1 MKIYVAIP
9 VMDEP
14 EWLFRCLDAL
24 SAQDYTCFEVRICV
38 NQPDEWW
45 NIPDKQQSCR
55 NNRQTL
61 KKLRGYN
68 AVTLKIIDK
77 SSPGCG
83 WACRAGGV
91 GRARK
96 TIMDTICSEAEDDD
110 IIVSL
115 DADTLT
121 GKGYLSSLAESFS
134 SNRSIAG
141 ISVPYFHNLVSDEKI
156 NRLILRYEIYLR
168 YYAIN
173 LWRIG
178 SPYAPTA
185 LGSAIAF
192 PVWAYRRV
200 GGMPPRKSGEDFYF
214 LQKLQKMGT
223 ILSWIPESV
232 HPAARFSERV
242 LFGTGIALQKASQ
255 KGWAAYPI
263 FSPDLFDNIGK
274 TIALF
279 PQLFKKNI
287 ETPISHFLREKFHTA
302 DPWAP
307 LRKNHHNVEQFV
319 RACHERFDGLR
330 IFQYLRSDD
339 QPSGN
344 LSSDDQPSGDQS
356 SDDQPSG
363 NPGKTCTEEKSLLT
377 YLKKHH
383 GNYIRH
389 ETGGEIVKKLL
400 FPDINKSWSFE
411 NADIRQIDAVRCILA
426 EIENLYRYQN
436 SKKQKDNYEKSP
448 K

>member
-24 SAQDYTCFEVRICV
+24 SAQDYTCFEVWICV
-38 NQPDEWW
+38 NQPEEWW
-45 NIPDKQQSCR
+45 NNPGKQQSCD

-61 KKLRGYN
+61 KKLSGYN
-68 AVTLKIIDK
+68 AVTLNIIDK

-96 TIMDTICSEAEDDD
+96 TIMDTICGEAEDDD

-115 DADTLT
+115 DGDTLT
-121 GKGYLSSLAESFS
+121 EKGYFSSLAESFG
-134 SNRSIAG
+134 SNGSIAG

-173 LWRIG
+173 LWRIN

-200 GGMPPRKSGEDFYF
+200 GGMPPRESGEDFYF

-223 ILSWIPESV
+223 ILSWIPERV

-287 ETPISHFLREKFHTA
+287 ETPISPFLREKFHTD

-307 LRKNHHNVEQFV
+307 LRENHHNVEQFI
-319 RACHERFDGLR
+319 RACHERFDGLK
-330 IFQYLRSDD
+330 IFQYLRSNN
-339 QPSGN
+339 S
-344 LSSDDQPSGDQS
+344 
-356 SDDQPSG
+356 
-363 NPGKTCTEEKSLLT
+363 GKTCTEEESLLA

-383 GNYIRH
+383 GNYIRNG
-389 ETGGEIVKKLL
+389 TGGKIVKKLL
-400 FPDINKSWSFE
+400 FPDINKFWSFE
-411 NADIRQIDAVRCILA
+411 NADIRQIDAVRCILS
-426 EIENLYRYQN
+426 EIENSYRYQN
-436 SKKQKDNYEKSP
+436 SKKLKNNYEKNP

>member
-1 MKIYVAIP
+1 MKIYAAIP

-24 SAQDYTCFEVRICV
+24 SAQDYTCFEAWICV
-38 NQPDEWW
+38 NQPEEWR
-45 NIPDKQQSCR
+45 NNPDKQQSCS

-61 KKLRGYN
+61 KKLNGYN
-68 AVTLKIIDK
+68 AVTLNIIDK
-77 SSPGCG
+77 SSSGCG
-83 WACRAGGV
+83 WTCRASGV
-91 GRARK
+91 GHARK
-96 TIMDTICSEAEDDD
+96 TIMDTICRKAEDND

-121 GKGYLSSLAESFS
+121 EKGYCSSLAKSFG
-134 SNRSIAG
+134 SNGSIAG

-185 LGSAIAF
+185 IGSAMAF

-200 GGMPPRKSGEDFYF
+200 GGMPPRRSGEDFYF

-223 ILSWIPESV
+223 ILSWIPERV
-232 HPAARFSERV
+232 YPAARFSKRV
-242 LFGTGIALQKASQ
+242 LFGTGIALHKASQ
-255 KGWAAYPI
+255 KGWGAYPI

-287 ETPISHFLREKFHTA
+287 ETPISPFLREKFHTD
-302 DPWAP
+302 DPWDP
-307 LRKNHHNVEQFV
+307 LRKNHRNIEQFV

-330 IFQYLRSDD
+330 IFQYLRSNN
-339 QPSGN
+339 S
-344 LSSDDQPSGDQS
+344 
-356 SDDQPSG
+356 
-363 NPGKTCTEEKSLLT
+363 GKTCTEEESLLT

-383 GNYIRH
+383 GNYIQR

-411 NADIRQIDAVRCILA
+411 NSDIRQIDAVRCIFA
-426 EIENLYRYQN
+426 EIENSYRCQH
-436 SKKQKDNYEKSP
+436 SKKLKDNYEKSS